1 LVIGYPLIAVAVLET
16 ERSLRDR
23 SPTTSSILRQIAYL
37 LLPTAALWM
46 ILRLLAELPDESDA
60 VRIDKTFFVLGAL
73 YLLLRICQAVL
84 ASVLDEQMR
93 VPKLFLDILRIGL
106 LLFCGA
112 IAVSNIWHVDLGSL
126 IAAMGV
132 GSIVLGFALQE
143 FLGNL
148 LSGLSLLSAHKF
160 GVGDW
165 IVIDGKASQ
174 IVEMDWRTV
183 TLTGGGGRRI
193 VVANS
198 SLAKGN
204 LVIAA
209 RTNEAAWA
217 EITLTVGLDVPPEEV
232 RDAALEA
239 ASTLPDL
246 AGHADPKCLVA
257 EIGMDAIRYL
267 VLIPVAN
274 PGILSSPRNE
284 FLSRFWYIAQ
294 RHRIRLGEA
303 SSADEFPDEAARMRM
318 LEQSG
323 VFQHGPEGLPLLA
336 RAAALRRYRRGDVL
350 LTQGAPAKDV
360 LLVVAGSL
368 ATYLAKGEEDVR
380 LERVGAGQLLALQE
394 MLVKGPSS
402 VRIVAD
408 KDADVLAIPSGALV
422 EALELA
428 RALARDVGAL
438 TEARRQAII
447 ALQRSIRDR
456 G

>member
-1 LVIGYPLIAVAVLET
+1 
-16 ERSLRDR
+16 
-23 SPTTSSILRQIAYL
+23 
-37 LLPTAALWM
+37 
-46 ILRLLAELPDESDA
+46 
-60 VRIDKTFFVLGAL
+60 
-73 YLLLRICQAVL
+73 
-84 ASVLDEQMR
+84 
-93 VPKLFLDILRIGL
+93 
-106 LLFCGA
+106 
-112 IAVSNIWHVDLGSL
+112 
-126 IAAMGV
+126 
-132 GSIVLGFALQE
+132 
-143 FLGNL
+143 
-148 LSGLSLLSAHKF
+148 
-160 GVGDW
+160 
-165 IVIDGKASQ
+165 
-174 IVEMDWRTV
+174 
-183 TLTGGGGRRI
+183 
-193 VVANS
+193 
-198 SLAKGN
+198 
-204 LVIAA
+204 
-209 RTNEAAWA
+209 
-217 EITLTVGLDVPPEEV
+217 
-232 RDAALEA
+232 
-239 ASTLPDL
+239 
-246 AGHADPKCLVA
+246 
-257 EIGMDAIRYL
+257 L

-303 SSADEFPDEAARMRM
+303 SSAAEFPDEAARMRM